1 MLCHHKNSLR
11 HYGAKMVPK
20 RYINGI
26 KLRHNGTI
34 LVPLGITWNG
44 LNGNKS
50 YQWRWRLEYCTI
62 WKRKGGMILLADI
75 ITPLSYYTIPLLIPI
90 ILAEAFVC
98 FLLVRKFQRA
108 EKVSFWKIL
117 LSVAT
122 ANVVSSFVGMLIPLY
137 KDRMANLLWI
147 GVALVLSILI
157 EWAVLLIFLRRKLRP
172 VDLLAISA
180 VMNFVSYLYFAVM
193 ELLRPKP
200 ASIRD
205 MYMQ

>member
-1 MLCHHKNSLR
+1 
-11 HYGAKMVPK
+11 
-20 RYINGI
+20 
-26 KLRHNGTI
+26 
-34 LVPLGITWNG
+34 
-44 LNGNKS
+44 
-50 YQWRWRLEYCTI
+50 
-62 WKRKGGMILLADI
+62 MILLADI

-90 ILAEAFVC
+90 ILAEAIVC

-157 EWAVLLIFLRRKLRP
+157 EWAVLLIFLRRRLRP